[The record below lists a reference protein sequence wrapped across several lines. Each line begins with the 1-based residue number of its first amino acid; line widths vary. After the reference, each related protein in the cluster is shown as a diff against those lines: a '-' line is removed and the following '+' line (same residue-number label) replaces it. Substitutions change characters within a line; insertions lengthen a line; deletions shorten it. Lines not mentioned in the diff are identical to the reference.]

1 MGSEL
6 ESDLL
11 SPPQGSQ
18 YVKHLPDSLDL
29 LKAQLEESVEEG
41 CEVGQFDDEVDEDTV
56 SLDTEQQKAGAED
69 VDEDQV
75 QDSGEA
81 KSSTKRTK
89 SKQRRGKSVSAVAT
103 RGAVPAVVRARSVG
117 ARLEEEP
124 VADKPEKKKSRAF
137 RPSLILRLRPTNLQE
152 SEETFFASGCTEA
165 PKFTY
170 AYSEEQ
176 VTKAFQENSSI
187 CFDYLPDAKRIMD
200 KVHQSPGGVD
210 AFMKLM
216 YGEEKASCEE
226 LRDLVSSYL
235 KDHNIDDKV
244 EIRLV
249 DGMLSAANVVKPSPD
264 EKYVVNIA
272 RGPVSRPILESICD
286 HEVGTHLLRMMN
298 DEHQVWHGCRERY
311 KLANPWTTEEGF
323 ATINTYISLPSKLL
337 YPQALR
343 YWAVCRGAQ
352 TGFVELFHELRN
364 IVKDEKRCWQICCRI
379 KRGMFDTSLPG
390 AFYIDQAYFKGAVE
404 ILKHLDEV
412 DFGRLYCGQIALQ
425 DMDKVHFLL
434 RKEVVRLPRF
444 LNSAEK
450 LQTYLVHCR
459 KLIKENMIETSTDRV
474 CKRIFVRAGQ
484 EFFKKETK
492 PNLRLTL
499 PLLGGPIEKGS
510 GSNNSL
516 DLARLE
522 DLARPKQ
529 STSNDESS
537 CERRKTFVRSASE
550 SKKEAFC
557 PSPRAIGDS
566 ERSSAGRTVDLSR
579 LEEMAKPRKPT
590 AIEDAFEE
598 GSTARKALDLAR
610 LEDLARPRKPVV
622 IAESETVE
630 GSTKKPLDMARLQ
643 DLAKPRKPLQQEE
656 ETVGVGV
663 ADSRRPLDVARLL
676 ELAQPRRVIAAE
688 EDVPSATAPSR
699 NLDASRLLELS
710 RPKVVQEE
718 TFEVKTTSTTTLS
731 SSSRPP
737 RQSRRSSSAPVRNIN
752 DATEDDL
759 QTTASQAAAIS
770 VAELPAG
777 SAVSAVRGSAARRT
791 PPRLPAGLLRAARA
805 ASAADVLKAAAASSS
820 RQEEPIRKAIPIK
833 VMQLDIGL

>member
-11 SPPQGSQ
+11 SPPQGSE
-18 YVKHLPDSLDL
+18 YVKHPPDSLDL
-29 LKAQLEESVEEG
+29 LKAQLEESVEES
-41 CEVGQFDDEVDEDTV
+41 CETGQFDDEDPV
-56 SLDTEQQKAGAED
+56 SIDQEAAE
-69 VDEDQV
+69 
-75 QDSGEA
+75 EA

-89 SKQRRGKSVSAVAT
+89 SKRRRGKSVSAVAT
-103 RGAVPAVVRARSVG
+103 RGTAPAVVRARSVG
-117 ARLEEEP
+117 AHLEEEP
-124 VADKPEKKKSRAF
+124 ADKPEKKKSKAF

-152 SEETFFASGCTEA
+152 SEEAFFASGCTEA

-176 VTKAFQENSSI
+176 VSKAFQENSSI

-200 KVHQSPGGVD
+200 KVIQSPGGVD

-226 LRDLVSSYL
+226 LRDLVSAYL
-235 KDHNIDDKV
+235 KDPNIDDKV

-249 DGMLSAANVVKPSPD
+249 EGMLSAANVVKPSPD

-352 TGFVELFHELRN
+352 IGFVELFHELRN

-499 PLLGGPIEKGS
+499 PVLGGPLAPIEKGCA
-510 GSNNSL
+510 SNKSL

-529 STSNDESS
+529 STSGDESS
-537 CERRKTFVRSASE
+537 CDRKKPFVRSASE

-557 PSPRAIGDS
+557 PSPRAIGDLS
-566 ERSSAGRTVDLSR
+566 ERWNAGRAVDLLR
-579 LEEMAKPRKPT
+579 LEELAKPRKPLSS
-590 AIEDAFEE
+590 EDAHEE
-598 GSTARKALDLAR
+598 GSLARKALDLAR
-610 LEDLARPRKPVV
+610 LEDLACPRKPA
-622 IAESETVE
+622 IITGSETLE
-630 GSTKKPLDMARLQ
+630 GTTKKPPDMARLQ
-643 DLAKPRKPLQQEE
+643 DLAKPRKPLLHEE
-656 ETVGVGV
+656 EPIG
-663 ADSRRPLDVARLL
+663 ADSRRPPDLARLL

-688 EDVPSATAPSR
+688 EDVPITAAPSR
-699 NLDASRLLELS
+699 SLDASRLRELS

-718 TFEVKTTSTTTLS
+718 KTEVKVNTTTILS
-731 SSSRPP
+731 SFSRPP
-737 RQSRRSSSAPVRNIN
+737 RQSPRSSSAPVRNIN
-752 DATEDDL
+752 DATEDAL
-759 QTTASQAAAIS
+759 QTTSPQVAAIS
-770 VAELPAG
+770 DLPAG
-777 SAVSAVRGSAARRT
+777 SAVSAVRGSASRRT
-791 PPRLPAGLLRAARA
+791 PPRLPAGLLRAVRA
-805 ASAADVLKAAAASSS
+805 ASAADVLKAAAIFSS

-833 VMQLDIGL
+833 VLQLDIGL